1 MSGETSPLPVFGSKE
16 ELLELPQEKIYREAL
31 RDIRD
36 RIQKVDDD
44 ILKLAEKECRE
55 MHVYQE
61 KHG

>member
-1 MSGETSPLPVFGSKE
+1 MPQPILYQLFGPPV
-16 ELLELPQEKIYREAL
+16 ELPQEKIYREAL

-44 ILKLAEKECRE
+44 ILKLAEKEEC
-55 MHVYQE
+55 QK